1 MAATRQVYHVSEDL
15 SQQTL
20 AAALRHWLPGKSWQ
34 QVRKLIQG
42 RYVQVCGNLC
52 LDAGRRLKATDVVT
66 VLPIPAA
73 PLPDEKSLRIHFMDE
88 HLVIVEK
95 PPGITTMRHSEEKNW
110 HQKRKQF
117 QPTLDELLPKAMLA
131 AGAKRSGKG
140 RFPVVRAV
148 HRLDRDTSG
157 VMAFARTVRAERDL
171 QQQFK
176 EHSTFRRYLAV
187 VQGNLEAQTIESHL
201 IRDRGDGRR
210 GSGHDSKSG
219 KRAVTHV
226 EPIENLGDYTLI
238 ACRLETGRTHQI
250 RIHLA
255 EIGHPVCGEKVYN
268 KPLGKAPIPD
278 RSGANRVALHAA
290 DLALTH
296 PVSKKRLE
304 FHTPLPEDLQTVI
317 DRLKSQQRGGSRG

>member
-1 MAATRQVYHVSEDL
+1 MAATRQVYHVQEEL

-34 QVRKLIQG
+34 QVRKMIQS

-52 LDAGRRLKATDVVT
+52 LDAGRRLKASDVVT
-66 VLPIPAA
+66 ILPLPAA
-73 PLPDEKSLRIHFMDE
+73 ALPDEKSLRIHFLDE

-110 HQKRKQF
+110 HPKRKQF
-117 QPTLDELLPKAMLA
+117 QPTLDELLPKAILA
-131 AGAKRSGKG
+131 YGGKKNSKG
-140 RFPVVRAV
+140 RLPVVRAV

-176 EHSTFRRYLAV
+176 EHSTHRRYLAI
-187 VQGNLEAQTIESHL
+187 VQGKLAAQTIESRL
-201 IRDRGDGRR
+201 VRDRGDGRR
-210 GSGHDSKSG
+210 GSSLDSKSG

-226 EPIENLGDYTLI
+226 EPIEMLGKYTLI
-238 ACRLETGRTHQI
+238 SCRLETGRTHQI

-255 EIGHPVCGEKVYN
+255 EVGHPVCGEKVYN
-268 KPLGKAPIPD
+268 KPLGKPPISD

-290 DLALTH
+290 ELALTH
-296 PVSKKRLE
+296 PISKQRME
-304 FHTPLPEDLQTVI
+304 FQTALPEDLESLVSI
-317 DRLKSQQRGGSRG
+317 LRQQGSSRG